1 MPRRNKSLKM
11 LNFGGYKRRSSK
23 RGGGFLDIFKN
34 TRDKFNNQ
42 VDILKDSA
50 KKASDATKLA
60 IEGNPTHPKHIAH
73 KVIIDALPDKVA
85 KLEERVIKL
94 EVDNNT
100 VTGEPVEE
108 DKHGGRKRKTR
119 RRRQSKKL
127 SKKSR
132 KLRKSRKSRK
142 SRKH

>member
-23 RGGGFLDIFKN
+23 RGGGFF
-34 TRDKFNNQ
+34 
-42 VDILKDSA
+42 DILSDSA

-60 IEGNPTHPKHIAH
+60 LEGNPTHPKYIAH
-73 KVIIDALPDKVA
+73 KTIIDALPDKVA
-85 KLEERVIKL
+85 KLEERVSDL
-94 EVDNNT
+94 EVDNKNT

-108 DKHGGRKRKTR
+108 KKLGGRKRKTR
-119 RRRQSKKL
+119 RRRQSKKR
-127 SKKSR
+127 SK
-132 KLRKSRKSRK
+132 KSRKSRK